1 MPDPLHPAISAR
13 LASIGIREPDPTDP
27 MHVRLVAA
35 LSGVVAQ
42 SVGAQLLAM
51 RFEFVSRFQEAGAM
65 HVRKR
70 IAHKRYVAALVK
82 RLREA
87 DPKLSRTAAKQEAE
101 ETDEA
106 LELEGDADAWKA
118 EESAMRQWLQA
129 MDAASRNHATD
140 RADERAT
147 FIGRGQIPEQAT

>member
-1 MPDPLHPAISAR
+1 VPDQLHPNVVAR
-13 LASIGIREPDPTDP
+13 LASIGIREPDPADP

-51 RFEFVSRFQEAGAM
+51 RFEFVSRFQEAGSM
-65 HVRKR
+65 HVRQR
-70 IAHKRYVAALVK
+70 MAHKRYVAALVK

-106 LELEGDADAWKA
+106 LELEGEADGWKA
-118 EESAMRQWLQA
+118 EESSMRQWLQA

-140 RADERAT
+140 RADERAVFT
-147 FIGRGQIPEQAT
+147 GRGQVPEQAS